1 MQKRTQV
8 NKLVLL
14 GDVYV
19 GKTSIA
25 TRFAKNEF
33 SDIQEST
40 VGAVFLPHSL
50 ELNDYILKY
59 EIWDTA
65 GIYFFIN

>member
-1 MQKRTQV
+1 M
-8 NKLVLL
+8 LL

-25 TRFAKNEF
+25 TRFARNEF
-33 SDIQEST
+33 SEIQEST
-40 VGAVFLPHSL
+40 VGAVFLPHSI
-50 ELNDYILKY
+50 EMPEYTLKY

-65 GIYFFIN
+65 GTF